1 MFDFDQEEFEGE
13 LLAKE
18 IKAKLAQEERA
29 LNERQN
35 AQILSALLAVPSRS
49 SAIFTLGAA
58 LASLLTTM
66 AAFGAPDVIGTVSYL
81 GVYRW
86 SVAALIVA
94 LFGFCLVLAWQSMKH
109 VLKTLTPPTIDT
121 VIPEENFIEI
131 AL

>member
-1 MFDFDQEEFEGE
+1 
-13 LLAKE
+13 
-18 IKAKLAQEERA
+18 
-29 LNERQN
+29 
-35 AQILSALLAVPSRS
+35 
-49 SAIFTLGAA
+49 
-58 LASLLTTM
+58 
-66 AAFGAPDVIGTVSYL
+66 VSYL